1 MLPQHIEDLSTES
14 RYPGAR
20 AGRRRGWIP
29 YVWTKKLGGNG
40 SPNLG
45 LVIHSVIDGA
55 SYISGDCWIGPLV
68 VP

>member
-20 AGRRRGWIP
+20 AGRRRGLDQN
-29 YVWTKKLGGNG
+29 TGRNG